1 MQCTELQALAD
12 RCARDRQTAER
23 EVERLMESASKEHG
37 SLNDQVEAIVDR
49 MKEVESERDS
59 AVLALREAR
68 ADAAESERR
77 WAAKLEADRED
88 QDTARRVR
96 AAVVSCRLACCVQ
109 LSQPC
114 GDVQVQEDL
123 TNELD
128 DMRLKLRNAQASVK
142 DLTAQVQDM
151 DAKLAKVLQL
161 AVYGSCSSC
170 MRFSLCVVA
179 TTSIFRSELAC
190 KADLMLSPRRNGTE
204 RSSLTCVPYS
214 GAWECMSTL
223 TR

>member
-161 AVYGSCSSC
+161 AASGSCSS
-170 MRFSLCVVA
+170 
-179 TTSIFRSELAC
+179 AC
-190 KADLMLSPRRNGTE
+190 GSHCALSPPPP
-204 RSSLTCVPYS
+204 SS
-214 GAWECMSTL
+214 GASSPAKPT
-223 TR
+223 